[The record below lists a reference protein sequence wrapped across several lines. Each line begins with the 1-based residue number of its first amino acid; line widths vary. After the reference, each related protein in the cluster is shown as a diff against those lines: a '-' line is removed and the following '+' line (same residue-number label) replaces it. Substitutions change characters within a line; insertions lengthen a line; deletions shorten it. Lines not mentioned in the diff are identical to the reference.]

1 MKKIFNYIIAGCLA
15 TSFTGCLDMEP
26 VSSITDTNFWRE
38 PAQFEAFN
46 TGLHGLLRERSYTI
60 FQLGEPRADI
70 YNAYPFT
77 GEATRGLERMFF
89 NTLNAANPVI
99 GNFGDFYKVINQ
111 LNLMIKHAEAADF
124 LDAQTKAYYLG
135 QAYGMR
141 AYVYFHL
148 LRSWGDVVLHL
159 DYTDGNSIN
168 VGNTAKAASPAADV
182 MKQIKSDIQNS
193 EDAFGEDYSFKN
205 GRCYWSKAATMMLKG
220 EVYLWSGK
228 QMNGGKSDFE
238 TAKTALLAVKN
249 ADVALLN
256 DFSKVFSYKNKENKE
271 IIFTMHSGRDEFS
284 MWNDQYRMTMV
295 MGSTHFDNYCDE
307 EGTPLNDTEVKEID
321 GLIQYQIDKDVYTQL
336 FREGDQRKA
345 ASIKGIFKKDKETNA
360 VTFTAPIAWKF
371 QGVLLEGNAR
381 RSWLDDYPIYRY
393 ADCLLALATA
403 KAFLGEDIT
412 AEINE
417 VRKRAYGEDYYNAY
431 QAEVAYPNDK
441 DAAFYTDNR
450 LAAGDES
457 PVEAI
462 LKERLREF
470 LFEGKR
476 WYDIRLM
483 GTEYTTKY
491 STANEKR
498 LLWPIDENTLGEN
511 NALVQTPGYEL
522 N

>member
-1 MKKIFNYIIAGCLA
+1 
-15 TSFTGCLDMEP
+15 
-26 VSSITDTNFWRE
+26 
-38 PAQFEAFN
+38 
-46 TGLHGLLRERSYTI
+46 
-60 FQLGEPRADI
+60 
-70 YNAYPFT
+70 
-77 GEATRGLERMFF
+77 
-89 NTLNAANPVI
+89 
-99 GNFGDFYKVINQ
+99 
-111 LNLMIKHAEAADF
+111 
-124 LDAQTKAYYLG
+124 
-135 QAYGMR
+135 
-141 AYVYFHL
+141 
-148 LRSWGDVVLHL
+148 
-159 DYTDGNSIN
+159 
-168 VGNTAKAASPAADV
+168 
-182 MKQIKSDIQNS
+182 
-193 EDAFGEDYSFKN
+193 
-205 GRCYWSKAATMMLKG
+205 
-220 EVYLWSGK
+220 
-228 QMNGGKSDFE
+228 MNGGKSDFE

-417 VRKRAYGEDYYNAY
+417 VRKRAYGEDYYNAH

>member
-182 MKQIKSDIQNS
+182 MKQIKS
-193 EDAFGEDYSFKN
+193 
-205 GRCYWSKAATMMLKG
+205 T
-220 EVYLWSGK
+220 
-228 QMNGGKSDFE
+228 
-238 TAKTALLAVKN
+238 
-249 ADVALLN
+249 
-256 DFSKVFSYKNKENKE
+256 
-271 IIFTMHSGRDEFS
+271 
-284 MWNDQYRMTMV
+284 
-295 MGSTHFDNYCDE
+295 
-307 EGTPLNDTEVKEID
+307 
-321 GLIQYQIDKDVYTQL
+321 
-336 FREGDQRKA
+336 
-345 ASIKGIFKKDKETNA
+345 
-360 VTFTAPIAWKF
+360 
-371 QGVLLEGNAR
+371 
-381 RSWLDDYPIYRY
+381 
-393 ADCLLALATA
+393 
-403 KAFLGEDIT
+403 
-412 AEINE
+412 
-417 VRKRAYGEDYYNAY
+417 
-431 QAEVAYPNDK
+431 
-441 DAAFYTDNR
+441 
-450 LAAGDES
+450 
-457 PVEAI
+457 
-462 LKERLREF
+462 
-470 LFEGKR
+470 
-476 WYDIRLM
+476 
-483 GTEYTTKY
+483 
-491 STANEKR
+491 
-498 LLWPIDENTLGEN
+498 
-511 NALVQTPGYEL
+511 
-522 N
+522 

>member
-1 MKKIFNYIIAGCLA
+1 M
-15 TSFTGCLDMEP
+15 
-26 VSSITDTNFWRE
+26 
-38 PAQFEAFN
+38 
-46 TGLHGLLRERSYTI
+46 
-60 FQLGEPRADI
+60 
-70 YNAYPFT
+70 
-77 GEATRGLERMFF
+77 
-89 NTLNAANPVI
+89 
-99 GNFGDFYKVINQ
+99 
-111 LNLMIKHAEAADF
+111 
-124 LDAQTKAYYLG
+124 DAQTKAYYLG

-345 ASIKGIFKKDKETNA
+345 ASIKGIFKRIKKRMLLHLLLLSHGSSRESC
-360 VTFTAPIAWKF
+360 WK
-371 QGVLLEGNAR
+371 VMR
-381 RSWLDDYPIYRY
+381 
-393 ADCLLALATA
+393 
-403 KAFLGEDIT
+403 
-412 AEINE
+412 
-417 VRKRAYGEDYYNAY
+417 V
-431 QAEVAYPNDK
+431 VA
-441 DAAFYTDNR
+441 
-450 LAAGDES
+450 G
-457 PVEAI
+457 
-462 LKERLREF
+462 
-470 LFEGKR
+470 
-476 WYDIRLM
+476 
-483 GTEYTTKY
+483 
-491 STANEKR
+491 
-498 LLWPIDENTLGEN
+498 
-511 NALVQTPGYEL
+511 
-522 N
+522 